1 MDLNMVVKEKKEKN
15 ILLKKKF
22 GLPSKDKAL
31 GLIKINN
38 KVLIKDLRDGLLA
51 LPAWF
56 ILEIAGVETEKLG
69 ENIVATAKIEEN
81 DLIWFDFI
89 VCDDSIDNLNKY
101 LELGVSPII
110 STKNH
115 LNSILKEFN
124 PVKNEG
130 NSYLFE
136 SLDKWSIFYS
146 IVRYLENYKFPFDNK
161 NLVKNVINL

>member
-1 MDLNMVVKEKKEKN
+1 MDLNMVIKEKKEKN

-22 GLPSKDKAL
+22 GLPTKDKAL
-31 GLIKINN
+31 WLIKINN
-38 KVLIKDLRDGLLA
+38 KILIKDLRDGLLV

-56 ILEIAGVETEKLG
+56 VLEIPWVDTEKLG

-89 VCDDSIDNLNKY
+89 VCDDSIDSLNKY
-101 LELGVSPII
+101 LELWVSPII

-146 IVRYLENYKFPFDNK
+146 IVRYLENFKFPFDNK

>member
-1 MDLNMVVKEKKEKN
+1 MDLNMVIKEKQEKN

-22 GLPSKDKAL
+22 GLPSKYKAL

-38 KVLIKDLRDGLLA
+38 KILIKELRDGLLV

-56 ILEIAGVETEKLG
+56 VLEIAWVETEKLG
-69 ENIVATAKIEEN
+69 ENIIATAKIDEI

-89 VCDDSIDNLNKY
+89 VCDDSISNLKKY
-101 LELGVSPII
+101 LELWISPII